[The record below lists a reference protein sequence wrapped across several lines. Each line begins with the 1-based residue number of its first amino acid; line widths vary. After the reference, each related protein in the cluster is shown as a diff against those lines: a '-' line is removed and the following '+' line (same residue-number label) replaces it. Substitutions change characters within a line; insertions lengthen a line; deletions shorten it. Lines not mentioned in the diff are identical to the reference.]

1 MLLLNNFHYNLLVV
15 LCFIFSL
22 VTVNPLWRI
31 HWLYYTWYRVN
42 NIHENCTQP
51 VPIRPVPRNRIE
63 PNQSSIFK
71 KKNKKTIVH
80 NQNRNNT
87 ISTFTVHV
95 MVSFQLEEII
105 SKITF
110 LAFCLKEMIATAN
123 SEIQTCHFC
132 RDYTADTWRR
142 QIGCQAVCR
151 MQQTRRGPGQ
161 RAALSDC

>member
-1 MLLLNNFHYNLLVV
+1 MRIVHSPSPLD
-15 LCFIFSL
+15 LCPEIES
-22 VTVNPLWRI
+22 
-31 HWLYYTWYRVN
+31 
-42 NIHENCTQP
+42 
-51 VPIRPVPRNRIE
+51 NRT
-63 PNQSSIFK
+63 NHQFLR

-132 RDYTADTWRR
+132 RDYTADT
-142 QIGCQAVCR
+142 
-151 MQQTRRGPGQ
+151 
-161 RAALSDC
+161 